1 MLVIKFKF
9 DEYPEIK
16 AKHEV
21 FAKLEKDAYS
31 AEIEYEESGDEALSE
46 KWSDLLDKLEEFN
59 NSEYAFAIFNTF
71 AKQNPKLLVMGGK
84 RTVWKD
90 VFGLDFEALS
100 DDEKSEL
107 IPICEGGGAYRL
119 TKEYYEEVEIDNVTL
134 KERKTKRRLSDEDLC
149 K

>member
-9 DEYPEIK
+9 NEYPEIK

-31 AEIEYEESGDEALSE
+31 AEIEYEERGDEALSE
-46 KWSDLLDKLEEFN
+46 KWSDLLDKLEKFN

-84 RTVWKD
+84 KTVWKD

-119 TKEYYEEVEIDNVTL
+119 SAEYYEEIEIDNVSL
-134 KERKTKRRLSDEDLC
+134 KNHKTNRKLKDSDLF
-149 K
+149 

>member
-31 AEIEYEESGDEALSE
+31 AEIEYEERGDEALSE
-46 KWSDLLDKLEEFN
+46 KWSDLLDKLEKFN

-71 AKQNPKLLVMGGK
+71 AKQNPKLLVMSGK
-84 RTVWKD
+84 KTVWKD

-119 TKEYYEEVEIDNVTL
+119 SAEYYEEIEIDNVSL
-134 KERKTKRRLSDEDLC
+134 KNHKTNRKLKDSDLF
-149 K
+149 

>member
-31 AEIEYEESGDEALSE
+31 AEIEYEERGDEALSE
-46 KWSDLLDKLEEFN
+46 KWSDLLDKLEKFN

-84 RTVWKD
+84 KAVWKD

-119 TKEYYEEVEIDNVTL
+119 SAEYYEEIEIDNVSL
-134 KERKTKRRLSDEDLC
+134 KNHKTNRKLKDSDLF
-149 K
+149 

>member
-1 MLVIKFKF
+1 MIKFKF

-46 KWSDLLDKLEEFN
+46 KWSDLLDKIEEFN

-71 AKQNPKLLVMGGK
+71 AKQNPGLLVMGGK
-84 RTVWKD
+84 RAVWKD

-119 TKEYYEEVEIDNVTL
+119 SAEYYEEIEIDNVSL
-134 KERKTKRRLSDEDLC
+134 KRHKTNRKLKDSDLF
-149 K
+149 

>member
-46 KWSDLLDKLEEFN
+46 KWSDLLDKLEKFN

-84 RTVWKD
+84 KAVWKD

-119 TKEYYEEVEIDNVTL
+119 SAEYYEEIEIDNVSL
-134 KERKTKRRLSDEDLC
+134 KNHKTNRKLKNSDLF
-149 K
+149 

>member
-31 AEIEYEESGDEALSE
+31 AEIEYEERGDEALSE
-46 KWSDLLDKLEEFN
+46 KWSDLLDKLEKFN

-84 RTVWKD
+84 KTVWKD

-119 TKEYYEEVEIDNVTL
+119 SAEYYEEIEIDNVSL
-134 KERKTKRRLSDEDLC
+134 KNHKTNRKMKDSNLF
-149 K
+149 

>member
-31 AEIEYEESGDEALSE
+31 AEIEYEERGDEALSE
-46 KWSDLLDKLEEFN
+46 KWSDLLDKLEKFN

-84 RTVWKD
+84 KNY
-90 VFGLDFEALS
+90 L
-100 DDEKSEL
+100 
-107 IPICEGGGAYRL
+107 
-119 TKEYYEEVEIDNVTL
+119 
-134 KERKTKRRLSDEDLC
+134 ERCFWLRF
-149 K
+149 

>member
-31 AEIEYEESGDEALSE
+31 AEIEYEERGDEALSE
-46 KWSDLLDKLEEFN
+46 KWSDLLDKLEKFN

-84 RTVWKD
+84 KTVWKD

-119 TKEYYEEVEIDNVTL
+119 SAEYYEEIEINNVSL
-134 KERKTKRRLSDEDLC
+134 KNHKTNRKLKNSDLF
-149 K
+149 

>member
-1 MLVIKFKF
+1 M
-9 DEYPEIK
+9 
-16 AKHEV
+16 

-31 AEIEYEESGDEALSE
+31 AEIEYEERGDEALSE
-46 KWSDLLDKLEEFN
+46 KWSDLLDKLEKFN

-84 RTVWKD
+84 KTVWKD

-119 TKEYYEEVEIDNVTL
+119 TKEYYEEIEIDNVSL
-134 KERKTKRRLSDEDLC
+134 KNHKTNRKMKDSDLF
-149 K
+149 

>member
-46 KWSDLLDKLEEFN
+46 KWSDLLDKLEKFN

-84 RTVWKD
+84 KAVWKD

-119 TKEYYEEVEIDNVTL
+119 SAEYYEEIEIDNVSFKNHKTNRKL
-134 KERKTKRRLSDEDLC
+134 KDSDLF
-149 K
+149 

>member
-1 MLVIKFKF
+1 MLMIKFKF

-31 AEIEYEESGDEALSE
+31 AEIEYEERGDEALSE
-46 KWSDLLDKLEEFN
+46 KWSDLLDKLEKFN

-119 TKEYYEEVEIDNVTL
+119 SAEYYEEIEIDNVSF
-134 KERKTKRRLSDEDLC
+134 KNHKINRKMKDSDLF
-149 K
+149 